1 MIDNYRPEVESL
13 IRVQMATGRYANEDD
28 LLREA
33 LKQLTEADADFHALE
48 EALDAMDAGDEGT
61 PLDEAIAAIKAKH
74 TVALT

>member
-1 MIDNYRPEVESL
+1 MIHNYRPDVESL

-33 LKQLTEADADFHALE
+33 LERLTEADADFHAVE
-48 EALDAMDAGDEGT
+48 EALDAMDVGDEGT
-61 PLDEAIAAIKAKH
+61 PLDEAIAAIKAKQ